1 MSAFEVNITP
11 SRLKANKRNEG
22 REPTSVVMAPFSSKA
37 IVTFEDVPVS
47 KTAKRILKIFN
58 PSSDEIEVHVTKFI
72 RAEHNVTIDWT
83 SNVVPAE
90 EQIEMEMIWSPSIE
104 IACKETLQ
112 LTDNRNFRK
121 DIMVILKS
129 ISNKPI
135 SKNIKRFPTIS
146 SSTSGHTKVLRLKSP
161 THSKP
166 NTQSQQRRNRQ
177 SLNYKAQKTDRMSP
191 VAKKHQQQHSQK
203 KQISPLVERN
213 IPQIVFEDMKT
224 VPPSQTQV
232 RSSSNNHKENVS
244 PLTPGNVLDLID
256 KMQFTPATETKLKLG
271 QGNELEYLS
280 SLPTPINRNASNV
293 DENFQSRQLRPRRL
307 VADPSD
313 DEISPMNLK
322 IEPRTTIVK
331 QEYTENCE
339 NDAGAMN
346 MQTPLINNKTFD
358 LKLLNKSD
366 GLSDSQESFE
376 APCDRIVFNK
386 TTTVNTPALS
396 RPLSMI
402 EEEETNNV
410 PNILQKTYEIKV
422 VDEQL
427 KRDVKLVGTPLR
439 KYSESMKDLSL
450 KSPFSKISIQG
461 SMPNLNEMENI
472 QSIEQNRYYHAPKAP
487 PTIEKKCFLKPK
499 AICLD
504 DSDASNNS
512 FTSCASHADI
522 LFNQNEILAQ
532 SSRFNLN
539 EIGKKSRKNSPVSVP
554 IPNNRRTP
562 PTKAA
567 KKLIESPNKSVGTKR
582 YRDLALLDSPGSDTS
597 ILSIPKVV
605 TASVSPPKRAKF
617 ECDSFARTSTGASS
631 KWPIMQPRKPKLS
644 RTLSLVK
651 KPITPRKI
659 KEEPIV
665 KLYDSEMYMQTYIN
679 PDPFAATTTRDP
691 FLASTMYLDERA
703 VEKHL
708 VAFKKWLN
716 ALVTI
721 PADLDTDCNQKID
734 VGRLFNEVRN
744 KELILAPTKEEQS
757 MNYLTKFRLESLRQ
771 EAIKFFMSEEMQ
783 IPCSKVAV
791 YVHKKAISIRTDRN
805 LHLDVV
811 MQRYI
816 LELLLC
822 FNPLWLRL
830 GLEVVFAEKIHLH
843 SCSDVVGLS
852 TFIVNRLFKDKFLEQ
867 RYSKAYTLS
876 DEYADHIKKFT
887 LQKVLFLL
895 LFLDKA
901 KTKRIIKHNPC
912 LFLKKSPYKEAREI
926 LLKFSCE
933 LLANIGDITRDLK
946 RLGYVLTHKQNF
958 LDEFNYA
965 FSNLAVDLRDGIR
978 LTRVMEII
986 LLRDD
991 MSELLRVPAISRLQ
1005 RIYNVNL
1012 SLKAL
1017 ADAEFQ
1023 LKGEIT
1029 AADIVD
1035 GHREKT
1041 LSLLWQ
1047 IIYKFRSPK
1056 FHAAARV
1063 IQLWWRNSWLA
1074 VCIRRRIR
1082 VKIEKR
1088 RNLAA
1093 TVIQS
1098 AYRGYMSR
1106 KYTEVFRWERTNA
1119 AICLQKYIRRH
1130 LAQKQFCRTVNSV
1143 LCIQRMYRAVK
1154 YGMLIRQRFVDFRNR
1169 VLLIQC
1175 WFRRIKFA
1183 RKLEQAAPIIK
1194 SIQAEALLRH
1204 NKSIIIQ
1211 RNMKAFTLRQK
1222 FRRIVYEVVSQVRSS
1237 KLEYKS
1243 AAKIQSSYKMLKL
1256 RREFLK
1262 KREAVCKIQQIWRS
1276 YQQMKVIREEY
1287 VLQRQSAICIQ
1298 SHYRSF
1304 KLMQK
1309 ERCEYLRVRSVVVK
1323 LQNRVRA
1330 NKLCRIQRTEYL
1342 KIRQSVIVIQQ
1353 RFKATLVM
1361 RRVRLEYQRQRLMIV
1376 KCQQRYRAILCMRKQ
1391 RAEYLDVRTKVVSI
1405 QRFYRG
1411 WIQMKKDRAELK
1423 KVLSVIAIQRRFRAT
1438 MLMRK
1443 VRKVYQEERFAIVKC
1458 QQRFRANVSMRK
1470 QRAEYI
1476 DLRSKVICI
1485 QRFYRGWLQMKK
1497 DRAELKKILT
1507 VIAIQRRFRATMLMR
1522 KVRKVYQEERLAIV
1536 KCQQRFR
1543 AKLSMRKQRAEYIEL
1558 RIKVICIQKFYRGW
1572 LQMKKDRAEFKKIMK
1587 IILIQRRFRATL
1599 LMWKTRKEYQRQR
1612 SVIIKCQQRFRATLS
1627 MQKQRAEYLKIRSQV
1642 ICIQTFYRARLHMKK
1657 DRAEYVKTRN
1667 AIVKIQQKLRATI
1680 LARKVCAEYIRLT
1693 YYTTVI
1699 QRQYRGLRQM
1709 RIERSQ
1715 YLKQISH
1722 IVQIQ
1727 RRIRATQ
1734 QMKVARQQFLLLKK
1748 SAIVIQLKF
1757 RAYLAM
1763 RLDRAKFRG
1772 KKLAAICIQQRFR
1785 EYLSM
1790 KKHRNEFILQKQAVI
1805 TIQQR
1810 FRALLTMRCVKF
1822 QYENLRKNVVNI
1834 QRRWRAQQEM
1844 KLVKANYENTRK
1856 LIITIQQRFRAK
1868 LLGRTVK
1875 MDYERERSAIIAI
1888 QRRFRSKILM
1898 KQIRKIYTERV
1909 EMIVHIQ
1916 QRFKSYLLMKKQRTF
1931 YVKQK
1936 QSAISIQRWYRSVL
1950 HMRKEKNTYLH
1961 TKTCVVTIQRYWRS
1975 TLYARK
1981 QQSEYLNLRNS
1992 ALVIQ
1997 RKFRATLAM
2006 RRERNS
2012 YQQQRKNAIVLQRR
2026 YRARLAMLKMRS
2038 QYLLIKSLIVCI
2050 QRKFRANRAM
2060 KSDRQAFL
2068 QLKKATIFIQQK
2080 FRGRQQTILL
2090 KNRYTQIKRVTL
2102 GLQAFGRGF
2111 LARKRYEELMT
2122 PEFRLL
2128 VLQRKSAVVIQRYWR
2143 GYRVRRRWENVR
2155 IRTIRANIKVL
2166 KESRNVLNTIR
2177 WKVQDSVRILRGR
2190 FSASDALNVLSR
2202 LERMSRTVPH
2212 LLMEHSDF
2220 ISTFCYGIMAQ
2231 AIRSE
2236 VDKQLIE
2243 YCSRVILNLA
2253 RYNSTTANTFQEG
2266 GLVTIAQMLLRWCDK
2281 DCGIFNT
2288 LCTLIWVFAHSPE
2301 KRQKIR
2307 EFMTT
2312 AEAIYV
2318 VRETKK
2324 LVARKEKMKKNIRK
2338 PLMSAAVRDHHGIV
2352 FGDKALPSLEPDYGV
2367 IRNKP
2372 YVFIS
2377 SVFGFDSVLS
2387 KLKIDIYSF

>member
-11 SRLKANKRNEG
+11 SRLKANKRIEG

-58 PSSDEIEVHVTKFI
+58 PSSDEIEVNVTKFI

-90 EQIEMEMIWSPSIE
+90 EQIEMEMIWSPTME

-129 ISNKPI
+129 ISNKPA

-146 SSTSGHTKVLRLKSP
+146 SSTSSHNKVLRLKSP

-166 NTQSQQRRNRQ
+166 NASSQQRRNRQ
-177 SLNYKAQKTDRMSP
+177 SINYKAQKTDRMSP
-191 VAKKHQQQHSQK
+191 VARKHHQHSQK
-203 KQISPLVERN
+203 KQISPLLERN
-213 IPQIVFEDMKT
+213 VPRICFEDMNSLPT
-224 VPPSQTQV
+224 QPRTITRPSVAAAFTP
-232 RSSSNNHKENVS
+232 HKENVS

-256 KMQFTPATETKLKLG
+256 KMQFTPATNTKVKL
-271 QGNELEYLS
+271 EPITDLDYHS
-280 SLPTPINRNASNV
+280 SLPTPVNRNAPSV
-293 DENFQSRQLRPRRL
+293 DENLARQLRPRRL
-307 VADPSD
+307 AAETSE
-313 DEISPMNLK
+313 DEVSPLNLK
-322 IEPRTTIVK
+322 MEPRTATVVVK
-331 QEYTENCE
+331 RENEE
-339 NDAGAMN
+339 NFENYAGALN
-346 MQTPLINNKTFD
+346 VQTPLINNKTFD
-358 LKLLNKSD
+358 LKLMDRSD
-366 GLSDSQESFE
+366 ASNESQESLE
-376 APCDRIVFNK
+376 AACDRVVFNK
-386 TTTVNTPALS
+386 TATVTPALS

-402 EEEETNNV
+402 EEEDAHNA

-422 VDEQL
+422 DQQL

-450 KSPFSKISIQG
+450 KSPSSKISIQG

-472 QSIEQNRYYHAPKAP
+472 QSIEQNRYYHAPLAS
-487 PTIEKKCFLKPK
+487 TVSGTVEKKYNLKPK
-499 AICLD
+499 VICLD
-504 DSDASNNS
+504 ESDASNNS
-512 FTSCASHADI
+512 MVSCTSQADL

-539 EIGKKSRKNSPVSVP
+539 EIGRKSRKNSPVSVP
-554 IPNNRRTP
+554 TP
-562 PTKAA
+562 HHRKANTPTKVS
-567 KKLIESPNKSVGTKR
+567 KKLIESPNKSIGTKR

-597 ILSIPKVV
+597 TLSIPKVIA
-605 TASVSPPKRAKF
+605 ASVSPPKRAKF
-617 ECDSFARTSTGASS
+617 ESDPFTRPSNSS
-631 KWPIMQPRKPKLS
+631 KWPTSQPRKPKLS

-721 PADLDTDCNQKID
+721 PAELDADCNQKID

-771 EAIKFFMSEEMQ
+771 EAIRFFMSEEMQ

-965 FSNLAVDLRDGIR
+965 FSNIAVDLRDGIR

-1017 ADAEFQ
+1017 AEADFE
-1023 LKGEIT
+1023 LKGDIT

-1063 IQLWWRNSWLA
+1063 IQLWWRNSWLF

-1093 TVIQS
+1093 TTIQS
-1098 AYRGYMSR
+1098 FYRGYMSR
-1106 KYTEVFRWERTNA
+1106 KYTRVFRWERTNA
-1119 AICLQKYIRRH
+1119 AICLQKYIRRY
-1130 LAQKQFCRTVNSV
+1130 LAQKHFCRTVSSV

-1169 VLLIQC
+1169 VILIQS
-1175 WFRRIKFA
+1175 WFRRIKLA
-1183 RKLEQAAPIIK
+1183 RKLQQAAPIIRALK
-1194 SIQAEALLRH
+1194 DEARLRH
-1204 NKSIIIQ
+1204 NQAIVIQ
-1211 RNMKAFTLRQK
+1211 RYFKAFTLRQK
-1222 FRRIVYEVVSQVRSS
+1222 LRRIVYEVVSNIRSS

-1243 AAKIQSSYKMLKL
+1243 ASRIQSFYKMIKI
-1256 RREFLK
+1256 RGEFIK
-1262 KREAVCKIQQIWRS
+1262 KREAAYKIQQMWRS
-1276 YQQMKVIREEY
+1276 YKKMKIVREEY
-1287 VLQRQSAICIQ
+1287 LIQQKSAIRIQ
-1298 SHYRSF
+1298 RHYRGY
-1304 KLMQK
+1304 KLMEK
-1309 ERCEYLRVRSVVVK
+1309 ERREYVELRSVVMK
-1323 LQNRVRA
+1323 LQSRVRA
-1330 NKLCRIQRTEYL
+1330 NKLCKIQRTEYL
-1342 KIRQSVIVIQQ
+1342 KIRRSVVVIQQ
-1353 RFKATLVM
+1353 RFRATLLM
-1361 RRVRLEYQRQRLMIV
+1361 RKVRLDYQKERTMII
-1376 KCQQRYRAILCMRKQ
+1376 KCQQRYRGILCMRKQ
-1391 RAEYLDVRTKVVSI
+1391 RAEYVEI
-1405 QRFYRG
+1405 
-1411 WIQMKKDRAELK
+1411 
-1423 KVLSVIAIQRRFRAT
+1423 
-1438 MLMRK
+1438 
-1443 VRKVYQEERFAIVKC
+1443 
-1458 QQRFRANVSMRK
+1458 
-1470 QRAEYI
+1470 
-1476 DLRSKVICI
+1476 RSKVIGI
-1485 QRFYRGWLQMKK
+1485 QRFFRGWLQMKK
-1497 DRAELKKILT
+1497 DRAELKKILY
-1507 VIAIQRRFRATMLMR
+1507 VISIQRRFRATLLMR
-1522 KVRKVYQEERLAIV
+1522 NVRKVYQTERLAII
-1536 KCQQRFR
+1536 KCQQRYR
-1543 AKLSMRKQRAEYIEL
+1543 AIVSMRKQRAEYAEL
-1558 RIKVICIQKFYRGW
+1558 RSKVISIQRFFRGW
-1572 LQMKKDRAEFKKIMK
+1572 LQMKKDRAEFKKTMK
-1587 IILIQRRFRATL
+1587 IITIQRRFRATL
-1599 LMWKTRKEYQRQR
+1599 LMWTIRREYHRQR
-1612 SVIIKCQQRFRATLS
+1612 CIIIRIQQRFRATLY
-1627 MQKQRAEYLKIRSQV
+1627 MRKQRAEYLELRSKV
-1642 ICIQTFYRARLHMKK
+1642 ISIQTFYRARLQMKK
-1657 DRAEYVKTRN
+1657 DRAEYVNKRN

-1680 LARKVCAEYIRLT
+1680 LACKVRAEYVRLRH
-1693 YYTTVI
+1693 YTIAI
-1699 QRQYRGLRQM
+1699 QRLYRGLRQM
-1709 RIERSQ
+1709 RVERSEF
-1715 YLKQISH
+1715 LEKRSC
-1722 IVQIQ
+1722 IVRIQ
-1727 RRIRATQ
+1727 RRVRAIQ
-1734 QMKVARQQFLLLKK
+1734 QMKITRLEFLLLKK
-1748 SAIVIQLKF
+1748 STIAIQLRF

-1772 KKLAAICIQQRFR
+1772 KKLAALCIQQRFR
-1785 EYLSM
+1785 EYLTT
-1790 KKHRNEFILQKQAVI
+1790 KKLRNDFLTQKKAAI
-1805 TIQQR
+1805 TIQHR
-1810 FRALLTMRCVKF
+1810 FRALLTMRNERL
-1822 QYENLRKNVVNI
+1822 QYETVRKSVVCM

-1844 KLVKANYENTRK
+1844 KLVKAQYENTLR
-1856 LIITIQQRFRAK
+1856 LIIAIQQRFRAK
-1868 LLGRTVK
+1868 LLGREVRRGF
-1875 MDYERERSAIIAI
+1875 EREKSAIVAI
-1888 QRRFRSKILM
+1888 QRRFRSKLLM
-1898 KQIRKIYTERV
+1898 KKLRKVYIERIEIVIRF
-1909 EMIVHIQ
+1909 Q
-1916 QRFKSYLLMKKQRTF
+1916 QRFRCYLLMKEQREL
-1931 YVKQK
+1931 YLRQR
-1936 QSAISIQRWYRSVL
+1936 QSVLNIQRWYRSIL
-1950 HMRKEKNTYLH
+1950 QMRKEKKNYE
-1961 TKTCVVTIQRYWRS
+1961 KVRRAVIAIQRYCRA
-1975 TLYARK
+1975 TLLAQK
-1981 QQSEYLNLRNS
+1981 QQAKYLVLRNS
-1992 ALVIQ
+1992 AIVIQ
-1997 RKFRATLAM
+1997 RKLRATLAM
-2006 RRERNS
+2006 REEQCHYRK
-2012 YQQQRKNAIVLQRR
+2012 QRHCAIILQRR
-2026 YRARLAMLKMRS
+2026 YRARLVMLKMRS

-2060 KSDRQAFL
+2060 KLDRQEFL
-2068 QLKKATIFIQQK
+2068 RLKKSTIFIQQK
-2080 FRGRQQTILL
+2080 FRGRRETAFLQERFSQL
-2090 KNRYTQIKRVTL
+2090 KRVAL
-2102 GLQAFGRGF
+2102 GLQAFGRGV
-2111 LARKRYEELMT
+2111 LARRRYEELMT
-2122 PEFRLL
+2122 PEFRHQ
-2128 VLQRKSAVVIQRYWR
+2128 VLQRKAAVIIQRHWR

-2155 IRTIRANIKVL
+2155 IRTIRHNINLL
-2166 KESRNVLNTIR
+2166 KQSKNVLNTIR

-2212 LLMEHSDF
+2212 LLMDHSDF

-2288 LCTLIWVFAHSPE
+2288 LCTLIWVFSHCPE

-2312 AEAIYV
+2312 SEAIYV

-2338 PLMSAAVRDHHGIV
+2338 PLMTSTTTSSSVRGQQGII
-2352 FGDKALPSLEPDYGV
+2352 FGDKTLPSVEPDYGV
-2367 IRNKP
+2367 INNKP
-2372 YVFIS
+2372 YVFVS
-2377 SVFGFDSVLS
+2377 SVFAFDTILS
-2387 KLKIDIYSF
+2387 RLKIDIYSFN